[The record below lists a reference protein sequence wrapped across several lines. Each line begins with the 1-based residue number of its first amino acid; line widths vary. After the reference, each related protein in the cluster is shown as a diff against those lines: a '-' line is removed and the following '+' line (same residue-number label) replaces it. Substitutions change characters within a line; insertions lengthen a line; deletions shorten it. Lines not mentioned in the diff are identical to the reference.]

1 MSTTK
6 LIGVLGVMAAAFA
19 VVTTY
24 APAEDKKPAQ
34 PPAAKGAA
42 DAHASHFT
50 DCAKECGE
58 CARVCDVC
66 AAHCAKLLAEGK
78 KEHLATL
85 ATCADCASI
94 CASAGCVIARQG
106 PFSDI
111 ICTACADACK
121 RCGDACEK
129 HAAHDA
135 VMKQCADECRKCE
148 KSCREMLKHIG
159 K

>member
-1 MSTTK
+1 MNTR
-6 LIGVLGVMAAAFA
+6 LIGVLGVMAAAL
-19 VVTTY
+19 VVAGTY
-24 APAEDKKPAQ
+24 TSAQEKKAA
-34 PPAAKGAA
+34 PPAAVPAA
-42 DAHASHFT
+42 DPHAAHFT

-66 AAHCAKLLAEGK
+66 AAHCAKLLAAGN
-78 KEHLATL
+78 KEHLSTL

-94 CASAGCVIARQG
+94 CVSGACVVARMG
-106 PFSDI
+106 PFSDV

-121 RCGDACEK
+121 RCGDACDK

-135 VMKQCADECRKCE
+135 VMKQCTDECRKCE
-148 KSCREMLKHIG
+148 KSCRDMLAHLK